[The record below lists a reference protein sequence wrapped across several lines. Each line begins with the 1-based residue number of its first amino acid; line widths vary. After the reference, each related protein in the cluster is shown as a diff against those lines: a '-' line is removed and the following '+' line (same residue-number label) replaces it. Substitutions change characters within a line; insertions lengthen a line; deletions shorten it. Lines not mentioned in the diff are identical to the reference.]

1 MSAFTAPKHQHNP
14 HPPISRILVV
24 IPARNEEERL
34 GTCLHHVQLAMD
46 RWALESELPVQL
58 LVVLDSTTD
67 GSLGIVHDAAHKDPR
82 VSALNVSVQSAG
94 IARDLGIRR
103 GTEAREGAED
113 LNSVLVA
120 CTDGDTFVPDHW
132 LTALS
137 EHFNHGADA
146 VLGTVEPD
154 PRDTDPVL
162 ARLWHERHDPMDGT
176 DHIYGANMAF
186 RAGCYIAAGGFPDL
200 PIGEDQ
206 ELISTMRRRGM
217 KVTHSREIHAVTSGR
232 TQGRTEGG
240 FAGYLRTLSSNYP
253 SALPRLQ

>member
-1 MSAFTAPKHQHNP
+1 MSAFTAPNHQRNP
-14 HPPISRILVV
+14 HPPISRIQVV

-46 RWALESELPVQL
+46 RWALESELPVRL

-67 GSLGIVHDAAHKDPR
+67 GSLDIVQDAARKDPR
-82 VSALNVSVQSAG
+82 VGALNVSVQSAG
-94 IARDLGIRR
+94 IARDIGIRR
-103 GTEAREGAED
+103 GVQECKGVED

-132 LTALS
+132 LTALA

-162 ARLWHERHDPMDGT
+162 AKLWHERHDPMDGT
-176 DHIYGANMAF
+176 EHIYGANMAF

-200 PIGEDQ
+200 PVGEDQ
-206 ELISTMRRRGM
+206 ELIRIMRRRGM
-217 KVTHSREIHAVTSGR
+217 NVTSSREIHAVTSGR
-232 TQGRTEGG
+232 TDGRTVGG
-240 FAGYLRTLSSNYP
+240 FAGYLRALSSHYP